1 MVKSFIIEVNNTH
14 TCIALNVYVYVYVRV
29 RAHECECV
37 YVFMSTVSFDVSI
50 FNIKLLV

>member
-14 TCIALNVYVYVYVRV
+14 TCIALNVYVYVRV